1 MTGTEPVKRI
11 ARFIFCSTIL
21 ITGNLFA
28 PSGIAAEPVP
38 AVQTSD
44 LMSPTEWNRLD
55 ASIDRALEFLAST
68 QVSDGSFQAPDLGQP
83 GITSLCVMAFLAR
96 GHVPSEGRYGR
107 QLERAID
114 FVLSQQQENG
124 LLFNLPIGQIWQYG
138 TPSHTGLYN
147 HAIAGLML
155 GEVYGMTQQEQQIRI
170 KQAVNS
176 ALALTREHQLRSKRN
191 AGDRGG
197 WRYLG
202 AYTTLK
208 SDADLS
214 MSSWQLMFLRSAR
227 NAEFEVSKEWI
238 DDAMG
243 YVHRSF
249 NPNLKAFLYCRL
261 PPGDQTTRAIVGSGI
276 LSLSLGGEHQ
286 SQMAKDAGEWILRH
300 PFDDYNQ
307 VQSDQERYHYSV
319 YYCSQGM
326 FQLGGNY
333 WARFY
338 PPLMRI
344 LLNNQRADGSWPA
357 EAHRDQMFGNSYTT
371 SLVVLSLTPP
381 YQLLPLYQR

>member
-1 MTGTEPVKRI
+1 MKLNERI
-11 ARFIFCSTIL
+11 NFRSTFI
-21 ITGNLFA
+21 ITGCLLA
-28 PSGIAAEPVP
+28 ISGVAAEPVP
-38 AVQTSD
+38 AEPTSD
-44 LMSPTEWNRLD
+44 LMTSVEWNRLD
-55 ASIDRALEFLAST
+55 ASVDRALAFLATT
-68 QVSDGSFQAPDLGQP
+68 QMSDGSFQAPDLGQP

-96 GHVPSEGRYGR
+96 GHVPSEGRYGI

-124 LLFNLPIGQIWQYG
+124 LLFSLPIGQIWQYG

-155 GEVYGMTQQEQQIRI
+155 SEVYGMTQHEQQTRI
-170 KQAVNS
+170 KQAIHL
-176 ALALTREHQLRSKRN
+176 ALALTREHQLRPKRN

-227 NAEFEVSKEWI
+227 NAEFDVSKEWI

-243 YVHRSF
+243 YVRRSF
-249 NPNLKAFLYCRL
+249 NPNLKSFLYCRL
-261 PPGDQTTRAIVGSGI
+261 PPGDNTTRAIVGSGI

-286 SQMAKDAGEWILRH
+286 TEMAKAAGEWVLEH
-300 PFDDYNQ
+300 PFDDYNR

-338 PPLMRI
+338 PPLMRV
-344 LLNNQRADGSWPA
+344 LLKNQLADGSWPA
-357 EAHRDQMFGNSYTT
+357 ESHRDQMFGNTYTT

-381 YQLLPLYQR
+381 YQLLPIYQR